1 MRNRGLSLIVVAL
14 VALASHAETQH
25 MPRGTVTDGSRVE
38 VEATVEKTA
47 SAAVS
52 DQAIRVVS
60 INGEYNVGVGV
71 VDRAKTA
78 ATTTGGSVEH
88 SQITEVCHVI
98 EGKATLATGG
108 TLENARE
115 SAPDTTVV
123 KVLNGPSTQEGVVQN
138 GTSRQ
143 VGPGDV
149 VIISPEHAALVER
162 DRIAADCLL
171 GGARRS
177 AQSAASGLRG
187 EVNRSRAMEEEKYE
201 A

>member
-14 VALASHAETQH
+14 VALASHAKTQH
-25 MPRGTVTDGSRVE
+25 MPRGTATDGSRAE

-52 DQAIRVVS
+52 DRAIRVIS

-71 VDRAKTA
+71 VDRAKTI
-78 ATTTGGSVEH
+78 ATATGGRVEP
-88 SQITEVCHVI
+88 SQITEVCRVI
-98 EGKATLATGG
+98 EGKAALATGG
-108 TLENARE
+108 TFESARE
-115 SAPDTTVV
+115 SAPDTAVV
-123 KVLNGPSTQEGVVQN
+123 KVLNGPSTDESVVQN
-138 GTSRQ
+138 GTSRP
-143 VGPGDV
+143 VGPGDAV
-149 VIISPEHAALVER
+149 SISAEDAVLVER

-171 GGARRS
+171 GGAHRYAPS
-177 AQSAASGLRG
+177 GASGLRG